1 MVKSAVVKT
10 VLLTGGTGFIGRRL
24 TETLLQRGDRV
35 TVLTRDP
42 NRARGKLPRGATAVA
57 WDPEHE
63 GPWLDEIGRASAIV
77 HLAGEPV
84 AQRWTDEARRAIV
97 ASRVDSTRLVVE
109 GIRRAEKKPEVF
121 VCASAVG
128 YYGPR
133 PPNEA
138 IDETGSRGEGFL
150 ADVVEQWEAE
160 AAKAEALGVRTV
172 MLRIGVV
179 LGEGGGALEKM
190 LLPFKMFAGGPI
202 TPGSQV
208 IAWVHAEDVVGLA
221 LLALNDTRARG
232 PLNVVSP
239 EPATSKE
246 LATAIGRVMRRPS
259 WFMTPEV
266 AVKVALGSEAA
277 MILTTGQRVVPVRA
291 EELGYVFQY
300 PALVPALASILTP

>member
-24 TETLLQRGDRV
+24 TEALLQRGDRV

-42 NRARGKLPRGATAVA
+42 SRAQNKLPRGATAAA

-63 GPWLDEIGRASAIV
+63 GPWLDEIGRASAVV
-77 HLAGEPV
+77 HLAGENV
-84 AQRWTDEARRAIV
+84 AQRWTAASRRAIV
-97 ASRVDSTRLVVE
+97 TSRVESTRLVVE

-133 PPNEA
+133 PPDEA
-138 IDETGSRGEGFL
+138 LDERGSRGEGFL
-150 ADVVEQWEAE
+150 ADVVERWEAE

-179 LGEGGGALEKM
+179 LGEGGGALERM
-190 LLPFKMFAGGPI
+190 ILPFKMFAGGPI
-202 TPGSQV
+202 APGTQV

-221 LLALNDTRARG
+221 LLALDDTRARG
-232 PLNVVSP
+232 PINVVSP

-246 LATAIGRVMRRPS
+246 LASAIGRVMRRPA
-259 WFMTPEV
+259 WFTTPKAAIE
-266 AVKVALGSEAA
+266 VALGREAA
-277 MILTTGQRVVPVRA
+277 MVVTTGQRVVPRRA

-300 PALVPALASILTP
+300 PSLVPALASILKP